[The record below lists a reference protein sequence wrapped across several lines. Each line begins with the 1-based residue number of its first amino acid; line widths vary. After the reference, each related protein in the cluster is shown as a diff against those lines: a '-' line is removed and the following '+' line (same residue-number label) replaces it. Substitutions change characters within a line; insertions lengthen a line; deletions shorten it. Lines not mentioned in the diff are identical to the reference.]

1 LKCLI
6 LLVMRQGSNRKR
18 KLGSYP
24 FLSVVFSI
32 TLSLFVLGLFG
43 LLLILTG
50 NLTNSIQENVEIQ
63 VYLNKPISDSEVSRI
78 QRIIGSKPY
87 ILQTGKLEPITRIT
101 KEQAAQEFLQNTG
114 EDFSEF
120 LGDNPLRDVLMV
132 RIAPAYQPTD
142 SLSKVVA
149 EIEGIRGVYEVNYV
163 ASLIEKI
170 NKNLAKVGGILMGF
184 AVLFLVMVVILIN
197 NTIKL
202 ALYSQRFLIRSMQLV
217 GATGSFIRQPF
228 LNRALVYG
236 MISGL
241 IAALILFGLGNYI
254 KVLITDIASLYNL
267 QHITILYVSLILI
280 GILVAYLSTYRAIR
294 KYLKISLDEL
304 Y

>member
-1 LKCLI
+1 
-6 LLVMRQGSNRKR
+6 MRQGTNRKR

-63 VYLNKPISDSEVSRI
+63 VYLDKPISDSEVSRI

-87 ILQTGKLEPITRIT
+87 ILQSDKIEPITHIS
-101 KEQAAQEFLQNTG
+101 KEQAAQEFLQSTG

-132 RIAPAYQPTD
+132 RISPAYQPVD
-142 SLSKVVA
+142 SLAHLVA
-149 EIEGIRGVYEVNYV
+149 EIENIRGVYEVNYV
-163 ASLIEKI
+163 ASLVEKI
-170 NKNLAKVGGILMGF
+170 NQNLAKVGGILIGLAF
-184 AVLFLVMVVILIN
+184 LFLVMVVILIN

-217 GATGSFIRQPF
+217 GATASFIRQPF
-228 LNRALVYG
+228 LNRALIYG
-236 MISGL
+236 LVAGL
-241 IAALILFGLGNYI
+241 VSSLLLFSLGNYL
-254 KVLITDIASLYNL
+254 KALITDIVTLYNIK
-267 QHITILYVSLILI
+267 HILILYTSLILI
-280 GILVAYLSTYRAIR
+280 GIFVAYLSTFRAIR